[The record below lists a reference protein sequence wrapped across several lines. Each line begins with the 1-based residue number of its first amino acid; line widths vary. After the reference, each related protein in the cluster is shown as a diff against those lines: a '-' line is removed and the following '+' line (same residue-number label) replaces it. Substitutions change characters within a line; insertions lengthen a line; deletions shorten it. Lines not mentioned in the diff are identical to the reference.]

1 MPYDETGPKGSRAL
15 AAGEKKH
22 ERNNP
27 KRRITEPL
35 KSLGT
40 SHPLHYFPEKRITS
54 VELYPLFP
62 GLHSSLS
69 LPSYL

>member
-1 MPYDETGPKGSRAL
+1 MPYDETGPKGSKL
-15 AAGEKKH
+15 CSGEKKH
-22 ERNNP
+22 EGNNP

-40 SHPLHYFPEKRITS
+40 SIPHHFPEKRITS
-54 VELYPLFP
+54 VELYPFSGIRLF
-62 GLHSSLS
+62 LS